1 MPILRALWLHYA
13 DDPAAVARADCY
25 LWGRDLLVAPV
36 VEKGATSRSVYLPR
50 GDWFD
55 FWTGQPV
62 AGGRAIDR
70 PVDLA
75 TIPLYLR
82 AGAIVPFGPVRQ
94 YVDEPVDS
102 ATTIAIYP
110 GADGDAQWYDD
121 DGHTFDYRRGQSTT
135 LRFRWNDAGRVLSIS
150 LAAGSKLRGSAA
162 RRLDVRITGSNRTV
176 PVTFSGHPVEIKV

>member
-1 MPILRALWLHYA
+1 VP
-13 DDPAAVARADCY
+13 RADCY

-55 FWTGQPV
+55 FWTGQRV
-62 AGGRAIDR
+62 AGSRELQR

-110 GADGDAQWYDD
+110 GTDGDAQWYDD
-121 DGHTFDYRRGQSTT
+121 DGHTFDYRRGESTT
-135 LRFRWNDAGRVLSIS
+135 LRLKWNDAARILSVS
-150 LAAGSKLRGSAA
+150 LAAGSWPRGTVP
-162 RRLDVRITGSNRTV
+162 RRLDVRVIGSNSSV
-176 PVTFSGHPVEIKV
+176 PVTFSGHPIEIKV